1 VQLSRVLDKL
11 EKDNFLLF
19 LVMGNSYKFDIG
31 WYARVDLEGRG
42 LQISVVGDGSDE
54 VFIFGWDVWIV

>member
-1 VQLSRVLDKL
+1 MQLSRVLDKL

-19 LVMGNSYKFDIG
+19 LVMGNSYKFDSG
-31 WYARVDLEGRG
+31 WYERVNLEGRG

-54 VFIFGWDVWIV
+54 GSIFGWDVWIV